1 MVNGVQN
8 AVLCITKL
16 DVFDGFDEIQIG
28 VEYEG
33 LIHCGFPA
41 LLEDL
46 AQVNI
51 KYETFPGWK
60 CSTQEIREYDAL
72 PIEAK
77 KYLKRIEELLGV
89 GIEYIG
95 VGADREAVIYNELY
109 KLSN

>member
-8 AVLCITKL
+8 AQICITKL
-16 DVFDGFDEIQIG
+16 DGFDGFDEIQIG

-60 CSTQEIREYDAL
+60 CSTQGIREYDVL

-95 VGADREAVIYNELY
+95 VGADREAVIE
-109 KLSN
+109 K